1 VDASTPPPAS
11 ASPTPQDA
19 DDTRGAHLRSLA
31 RHPVTLSLTSTLA
44 IVALIVGTL
53 AVSILVGAGAAVAVV
68 LLAVV
73 IVFVL
78 ASGRAEAD
86 FFRAYAAERGLTDSG
101 RRDLPPFSPLLRK
114 GDKRSAEHVLK
125 GTLPGGWGGTL
136 AHYTYTEVTRDSKG
150 NRHETDYD
158 FTVAILDVPGSAP
171 FAGELYCQRRF
182 GFRFLD
188 SAEDVFRKNERVE
201 LESEQLDKT
210 YEIFADK
217 GTDWNWLRQLFSP
230 TFIVWLAE
238 SAPEEF
244 AFELVA
250 GILVVNVKGHLE
262 SAARLDGFC
271 ASAGTVAHRITEE
284 AHE

>member
-1 VDASTPPPAS
+1 MEAQAPPP
-11 ASPTPQDA
+11 PTPQDA
-19 DDTRGAHLRSLA
+19 DDTRSVHLRRLYG
-31 RHPVTLSLTSTLA
+31 HPVTLSLTTTLA

-53 AVSILVGAGAAVAVV
+53 AVSLAVGGAAALGVIV
-68 LLAVV
+68 LAAV

-86 FFRAYAAERGLTDSG
+86 FFHAYASERGLSETG
-101 RRDLPPFSPLLRK
+101 RSDLPPLTPLLRK
-114 GDKRSAEHVLK
+114 GDKRKAEHVMK

-136 AHYTYTEVTRDSKG
+136 GHYTYTEVSTDSKG
-150 NRHETDYD
+150 NRHESDYH
-158 FTVAILDVPGSAP
+158 FTIALLNIPEAAP

-188 SAEDVFRKNERVE
+188 GAEDVFRTRERVE

-217 GTDWNWLRQLFSP
+217 GTDPNWLRQLFAP

-238 SAPEEF
+238 SAPNEF

-250 GILVVNVKGHLE
+250 GILAVNVKDHLE
-262 SAARLDGFC
+262 SALELDAFCEAAGAVARRL
-271 ASAGTVAHRITEE
+271 AEESAE
-284 AHE
+284 